1 MHPEYGS
8 MDQEILIHGS
18 WINVFRNLDPNGYP
32 LDQEMDRD
40 LTKSR
45 SIANGSRFHKMDQ
58 DPLSIF
64 GHFLHFLTFQ
74 LVLAHISESGATSI
88 HLKWI
93 EIVPLGNG
101 FQ

>member
-64 GHFLHFLTFQ
+64 GHFLHFSYF
-74 LVLAHISESGATSI
+74 SI
-88 HLKWI
+88 
-93 EIVPLGNG
+93 G
-101 FQ
+101 FSTHFGIGCDLDPFKMDRDCASR